1 MPYAELRD
9 ISLYYEDAGTGD
21 PPVLLLH
28 ELGGS
33 SESWRR
39 VIPLITPHR
48 RVIAPDMRCA
58 GRSEKARPR
67 FEITD
72 VASDITALLDS
83 LRIVSVDAVGAAL
96 GAMVAAVMAS
106 QAPQRVRRMV
116 LCAVTDAIDQR
127 TRDYLNERAER
138 LRSAGMRDVVEASL
152 VNAFPERHAAARAG
166 YRPIYLA
173 NDPAAYA
180 ALSKALARMS
190 ATPDLWRNVPCPTLV
205 MSGQHDFIWPPE
217 LGRRVADQLPH
228 ARFLE
233 LVDTGHFPHLQTP
246 QVLSDAALLF
256 LSRTSP

>member
-1 MPYAELRD
+1 MPYVEPRD
-9 ISLYYEDAGTGD
+9 ISLYYEDAGVGD

-58 GRSEKARPR
+58 GRSEKPPAM

-72 VASDITALLDS
+72 VASDITALLDTLHIS
-83 LRIVSVDAVGAAL
+83 SVDVVGAAL
-96 GAMVAAVMAS
+96 GAMVAAIMAS
-106 QAPQRVRRMV
+106 QAPERVRRMV
-116 LCAVTDAIDQR
+116 LCAVTDAVDQR
-127 TRDYLNERAER
+127 TREYLNQRADH
-138 LRSAGMRDVVEASL
+138 LRSAGMRDVVKASL

-180 ALSKALARMS
+180 ELSKALARMS
-190 ATPDLWRNVPCPTLV
+190 VTRDLWRNIQCPTLV
-205 MSGQHDFIWPPE
+205 MSGRHDFIWPPE
-217 LGRRVADQLPH
+217 LGRRVASHLPH
-228 ARFLE
+228 ATFLE
-233 LVDTGHFPHLQTP
+233 LADAGHFPHLQTP